1 MNGGQK
7 NPNPKPN
14 FSQTCSIW
22 DSNVNLTIESSK
34 PPESRIHTVGTVG
47 GGHDN
52 HMSTLFEP
60 IHERQQLGDNT
71 SLYFTMGL
79 WERKGEKREKKK
91 GKKGRGEGGGRKEE
105 GGRRGEGGRGKG
117 GEEGEGKKGE
127 GKEGREE
134 GREEGGGR
142 REEGERKEGGEGRK
156 EERERGEGR
165 REEMD
170 NKAATTLSI
179 RVVHTL
185 SLFGAM
191 ASSSSIKII
200 AGAFFSASS
209 KAVSRDRK

>member
-1 MNGGQK
+1 MEKKEEERGTDGWRTNA
-7 NPNPKPN
+7 KPN

-34 PPESRIHTVGTVG
+34 PPESRIHTVRAVG

-105 GGRRGEGGRGKG
+105 GGRRREEGRGKG
-117 GEEGEGKKGE
+117 GEGGGE
-127 GKEGREE
+127 R
-134 GREEGGGR
+134 GGR

-165 REEMD
+165 REEKD

-179 RVVHTL
+179 RVCE
-185 SLFGAM
+185 
-191 ASSSSIKII
+191 SSEE
-200 AGAFFSASS
+200 
-209 KAVSRDRK
+209 

>member
-34 PPESRIHTVGTVG
+34 PPESRIHTVGAVG

-117 GEEGEGKKGE
+117 GEGGGERGGRREERGRRTEGGRRGKEKGRREGREGGE
-127 GKEGREE
+127 GKEG
-134 GREEGGGR
+134 
-142 REEGERKEGGEGRK
+142 ERKRITK
-156 EERERGEGR
+156 LLQ
-165 REEMD
+165 
-170 NKAATTLSI
+170 LS
-179 RVVHTL
+179 VFV
-185 SLFGAM
+185 
-191 ASSSSIKII
+191 
-200 AGAFFSASS
+200 
-209 KAVSRDRK
+209 